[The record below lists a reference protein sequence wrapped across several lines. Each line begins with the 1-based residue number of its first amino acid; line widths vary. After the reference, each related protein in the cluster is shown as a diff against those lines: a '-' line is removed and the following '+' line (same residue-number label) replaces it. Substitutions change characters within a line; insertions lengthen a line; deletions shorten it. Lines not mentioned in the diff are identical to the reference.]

1 VMSDVIVGMAHG
13 PAQPLELQR
22 PQLIGARPLDR
33 VERLRSDRCH
43 LLPPHASRPIVECA
57 PAYREIPGRADG
69 REEADVELR
78 YRFVNGFTRPGEPLS
93 GNPLCVFEDG
103 RGLDTATMQ
112 ALARQFN
119 LSETTFILASETA
132 DARVRIFTPSYEM
145 QFAGHPTLG
154 TAHVCRAL
162 GLGGESL

>member
-1 VMSDVIVGMAHG
+1 MSDVIVGMAHG
-13 PAQPLELQR
+13 PAQSLELQR

-78 YRFVNGFTRPGEPLS
+78 YRLVNARWPRAAERQPLR
-93 GNPLCVFEDG
+93 V
-103 RGLDTATMQ
+103 RGWARAGYGHDA

-119 LSETTFILASETA
+119 LSETTFILPSETA
-132 DARVRIFTPSYEM
+132 DARVRIF
-145 QFAGHPTLG
+145 L
-154 TAHVCRAL
+154 RL
-162 GLGGESL
+162 